1 MKFLTEWM
9 FSATQLCQV
18 LVEHSV
24 LRTPVLQKAVTRT
37 HLTQTF
43 QPDSRLQNCRH
54 THTHVSHFRYR
65 LLDTSLFS
73 SQYRVHALQHQSMTA
88 WPLQWAGS
96 SKLMFTAQTL
106 LTVSFKTYALIIV
119 HHFMNMC
126 AVGWPKQVAV
136 KNKWYAEL
144 MFTSICIDGLICQFA
159 QVAGSFTALP
169 FFSGIQHV
177 TERSPDPVDLLCQN
191 PR

>member
-1 MKFLTEWM
+1 MKFLTEWK

-37 HLTQTF
+37 HLRQTF
-43 QPDSRLQNCRH
+43 QPDSRLQICRH
-54 THTHVSHFRYR
+54 THTRIAFPLPSAWHLAFLKSVPCACITAPEHDCVTAYR
-65 LLDTSLFS
+65 DTCSGLAA
-73 SQYRVHALQHQSMTA
+73 V
-88 WPLQWAGS
+88 
-96 SKLMFTAQTL
+96 KLMFTAQTL

-144 MFTSICIDGLICQFA
+144 MFTSICIDGLICQFV

-169 FFSGIQHV
+169 FF
-177 TERSPDPVDLLCQN
+177 PVSST
-191 PR
+191 